1 MASKT
6 YTLNIDVE
14 SKTLGQL
21 EDELAQ
27 VNDEL
32 KQVDRNSDAFTEL
45 AQKSRALT
53 GELERAQGAIEGIK
67 LEDKL
72 QAADGAIKIFGGS
85 LQTVVGTL
93 GALGIE
99 SEVFGKFE
107 EKAASAIAVGMGI
120 KDVSEGF
127 GQFITVMKKSGIAAQ
142 IFGSTVNK
150 ALLATGIGAFVVAL
164 GTVVAYWDDI
174 TEALGGASKESK
186 EFLANQEAIVEESKA
201 QLDLLNQQDNILKLQ
216 GKSEAQILALKISQT
231 DEIISQLKLQ
241 KKAAKEVAD
250 EQVKQTGKVAAFF
263 QSMKSNPAASGI
275 GWLGDMLGYGYDDVA
290 KIAKNGQE
298 VVDNIDQQITQI
310 ENTRAGYIL
319 RKQAIEQ
326 AEQEKQEERKVKEQ
340 EDREKKKTQDEEEIV
355 TTQRKAAVAIDS
367 IQAIGIKQLE
377 VSGITA
383 PAIDANAAAA
393 LRAAAA
399 QREYEAAQEYQI
411 QKGIAQ
417 NQALGATAD
426 ALSALGGVLDQESTA
441 AKALAIGSAIINT
454 YLGVTQALATPAVP
468 FIEPFATITRIA
480 NVAIV
485 LANGLKAVQQI
496 KKTPPKATGAPG
508 GGGASLMAGSRGAA
522 PSMPNQ
528 ANLDRMG
535 VPNMCGDAPQ
545 NFETGPTVR
554 AYVLTGD
561 INNGQEAT
569 AKLNN
574 RRTLG

>member
-21 EDELAQ
+21 EDELSQ
-27 VNDEL
+27 VNEEL

-72 QAADGAIKIFGGS
+72 QAADGAIKVFGGS

-150 ALLATGIGAFVVAL
+150 ALLATGIGVFVVAL

-174 TEALGGASKESK
+174 TQALGGASRESK
-186 EFLANQEAIVEESKA
+186 EFLANQEAIVEESMA
-201 QLDLLNQQDNILKLQ
+201 QLDLLNQQDNVLKLQ
-216 GKSEAQILALKISQT
+216 GMSEAQILALKISQT

-263 QSMKSNPAASGI
+263 ESMKGTPAGSGI

-290 KIAKNGQE
+290 KIASQGKK
-298 VVDNIDQQITQI
+298 VVDDIEGQIAQI

-319 RKQAIEQ
+319 RKQAIE
-326 AEQEKQEERKVKEQ
+326 ELETKKLEDKEVKRLERTEKQKI
-340 EDREKKKTQDEEEIV
+340 DDEEEV
-355 TTQRKAAVAIDS
+355 VRTERKTQVAIAS
-367 IQAIGIKQLE
+367 IEAIGIKQFE
-377 VSGITA
+377 VASIQA
-383 PAIDANAAAA
+383 PALDMVALANH
-393 LRAAAA
+393 RAAAA
-399 QREYEAAQEYQI
+399 QRALEAAQEAQI

-417 NQALGATAD
+417 NQALAATGD

-496 KKTPPKATGAPG
+496 KKTPPKATTAPG
-508 GGGASLMAGSRGAA
+508 GGSITRGAGSSASVGAQA
-522 PSMPNQ
+522 PTMGTLN
-528 ANLDRMG
+528 NMG
-535 VPNMCGDAPQ
+535 VPRVCDAPQ
-545 NFETGPTVR
+545 NFETGPAIR